1 MLRLLGAVFVCLCI
15 CILFV
20 LVFVFVT
27 VFANLEEELIDVA
40 SGGLSKTPG
49 EEHRTVCLR
58 RTLQA
63 FWGGGLGWIGLIL

>member
-20 LVFVFVT
+20 LIFVFVT

-40 SGGLSKTPG
+40 SGGLGETPC
-49 EEHRTVCLR
+49 EKHRAVCLR

-63 FWGGGLGWIGLIL
+63 FWGGRLGGIGLIL